1 MTCEELKSILAD
13 FLDGELDPEFCQ
25 RVERH
30 MRACPDC
37 EVVVSATRRTLALYR
52 GQSLYVEL
60 PVEVRERL
68 TVRLRRT
75 LRDEG

>member
-1 MTCEELKSILAD
+1 MTCEKLKKALAD
-13 FLDGELDPEFCQ
+13 FLDGELEAELCAAI
-25 RVERH
+25 ERH
-30 MRACPDC
+30 MQECPDC
-37 EVVVSATRRTLALYR
+37 EIVVSATRRTLMLYR

-75 LRDEG
+75 LQDGR